1 VLFSYATKNNT
12 KYQNLKSGIK
22 NPSSPVK
29 DIALQSKYQTKFISS
44 ANYLS
49 LSPFLKNYVYPLFR
63 SHCVFQIQINMKV
76 KSEDQNGIGE
86 EYIRQGRLYLVD
98 LAGSEN
104 VGRSG
109 ATNNRAREAG
119 NINQS
124 LLALGRVITGLV
136 ERSPHIPYR
145 ESKLT
150 RLLQDSL
157 GGSTKTCIIA
167 TISPASTSF
176 EETMSTLDYS
186 ARAKLIKNKPQVN
199 QAVTKRALMKQYV
212 EQIERLKVNYYL

>member
-1 VLFSYATKNNT
+1 
-12 KYQNLKSGIK
+12 
-22 NPSSPVK
+22 
-29 DIALQSKYQTKFISS
+29 
-44 ANYLS
+44 
-49 LSPFLKNYVYPLFR
+49 
-63 SHCVFQIQINMKV
+63 MKV